1 LKNSKNP
8 DSLNEKE
15 VEAWGK
21 RFVREW
27 VAASGDEKGLKDNY
41 SGRGRR
47 TYHRN
52 ILFLFGMPECLP
64 RGEKE
69 GKG

>member
-1 LKNSKNP
+1 MKK
-8 DSLNEKE
+8 KWG
-15 VEAWGK
+15 AWRK

-27 VAASGDEKGLKDNY
+27 VDTSGDEKGLKDNY

-52 ILFLFGMPECLP
+52 ILFLFGVSECLP
-64 RGEKE
+64 SRKREGE
-69 GKG
+69 GQ